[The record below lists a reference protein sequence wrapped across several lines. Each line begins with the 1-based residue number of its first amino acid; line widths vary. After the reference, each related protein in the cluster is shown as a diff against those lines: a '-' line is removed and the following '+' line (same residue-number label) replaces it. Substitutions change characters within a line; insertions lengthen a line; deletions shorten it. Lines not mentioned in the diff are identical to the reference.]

1 MYLRAVFLL
10 ALILFAQGCSRVG
23 DKIVIPVDLSSHG
36 VESFGEISI
45 PEGLNYNFYLA
56 FVCDCSGDNSK
67 RAIFDEVVGKKQSGK
82 SAEISVRLKI
92 AQGNSVLV
100 DDIIEAAESIGAM
113 SMEGEW
119 ATLRPLFVHS
129 LEPGKYHV
137 EVEVIK
143 EEQRLQVF
151 KTYLYMFY
159 SNPKV

>member
-1 MYLRAVFLL
+1 
-10 ALILFAQGCSRVG
+10 
-23 DKIVIPVDLSSHG
+23 
-36 VESFGEISI
+36 
-45 PEGLNYNFYLA
+45 
-56 FVCDCSGDNSK
+56 
-67 RAIFDEVVGKKQSGK
+67 
-82 SAEISVRLKI
+82 
-92 AQGNSVLV
+92 
-100 DDIIEAAESIGAM
+100 M